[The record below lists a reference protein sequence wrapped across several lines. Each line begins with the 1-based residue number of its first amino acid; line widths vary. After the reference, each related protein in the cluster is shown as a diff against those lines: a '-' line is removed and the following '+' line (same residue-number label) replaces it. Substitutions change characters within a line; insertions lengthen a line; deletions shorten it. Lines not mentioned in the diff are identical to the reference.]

1 MANNPALSDK
11 ILKREIQAD
20 RANRGGSFTPSWG
33 SPADELPPG
42 VFAPQG
48 QARGPAGV
56 DAPHAG
62 GPVVQ
67 GDDTMRMSGA
77 ITATA
82 VLLVITAVS
91 FVFGWQ
97 LVTPTYGPLLPDGTR
112 EAIVDVPGWL
122 IVLALVSFGVAM
134 LNSFKPKLSVVTGP
148 IYAILMGV
156 FAGAIS
162 HAFEAF
168 YEGIVVQAVAA
179 TAAVFTAMLGLY
191 ATRVIRVTD
200 RMRSTIV
207 AAMAGIALL
216 YLASIALRFLFGIRV
231 PFVYDSG
238 PLGILISIA
247 ICGVAAFSLLLDFDF
262 IERGVEMGA
271 PRYMEWYAAFGL
283 MAGILWLYIE
293 ILRLLAKLRE
303 R

>member
-1 MANNPALSDK
+1 MAMSNNPALSDK

-20 RANRGGSFTPSWG
+20 RAARPGAFDPSWG
-33 SPADELPPG
+33 SPSDDLPPG
-42 VFAPQG
+42 VFEQPA
-48 QARGPAGV
+48 QATGV
-56 DAPHAG
+56 DAPHRAG
-62 GPVVQ
+62 PIVDRG
-67 GDDTMRMSGA
+67 DTMRVGGA

-82 VLLVITAVS
+82 VLLAITAVA
-91 FVFGWQ
+91 FVWGWS
-97 LVTPTYGPLLPDGTR
+97 LVTPTYGPLLADGTR
-112 EAIVDVPGWL
+112 EPIVDVPGWL
-122 IVLALVSFGVAM
+122 IVLALASFGVAI
-134 LNSFKPKLSVVTGP
+134 LNSFKPRFSIVTGP
-148 IYAILMGV
+148 VYAVMMGIFV
-156 FAGAIS
+156 GALS

-179 TAAVFTAMLGLY
+179 TVAVFTAMLGLY
-191 ATRVIRVTD
+191 ATRIIRVTE

-207 AAMAGIALL
+207 AAMAGIAVL
-216 YLASIALRFLFGIRV
+216 YLVSIGMNLIFGVRV

-238 PLGILISIA
+238 PLGILISIV

-262 IERGVEMGA
+262 IERGAQMGA

-293 ILRLLAKLRE
+293 ILRLLAKLRD